1 MAAKPPPNFTGSPP
15 GTTDRP
21 PRPGD
26 EEETAPAEGEGG
38 GDRRPR
44 RVGVLVQEG
53 DTLRT
58 LAERITGDPNNWRQL
73 KEAGITADDLV
84 VGSKVR
90 VPRRLLSDEFKEGR
104 REGRFIRKQINSDLA
119 YQEFR
124 AQNKLDR
131 ALLLDEQ
138 KAAEDAHNNL
148 IQRMAA
154 GWEQERLNALTQS
167 ANEWEDRGL
176 HSSGARVEDSVRIG
190 AEEDRARNEWQT
202 QQQNELNDQLGSLQ
216 QELLGLR
223 VAGQQQRLAARD
235 RAGREW
241 AQKEA
246 ERIALGGAPR
256 PQNQTESPRRPRGD
270 RRREATA

>member
-15 GTTDRP
+15 GTTDSP
-21 PRPGD
+21 P
-26 EEETAPAEGEGG
+26 EEEAAAPEEGG
-38 GDRRPR
+38 GKKRR

-73 KEAGITADDLV
+73 KEAGITKDDLV
-84 VGSKVR
+84 VGSKIR

-176 HSSGARVEDSVRIG
+176 YSSGARAEDQVRIG

-202 QQQNELNDQLGSLQ
+202 QQQNELNAQLGSLQ
-216 QELLGLR
+216 SDLLDLR
-223 VAGQQQRLAARD
+223 IAGQQQRLAARD